1 MATME
6 GTAQG
11 GLVGRWVNLVIGIW
25 LFISAFAWE
34 HTAAQRTNTWIL
46 GVLCVIFAIAAMRN
60 AAVRWLNTAL
70 AVWLFISVWALP
82 HDNAGTAWNN
92 VIVAIVVFFVSL
104 IPGSGE
110 RAMVE
115 RRAPA

>member
-1 MATME
+1 MPAFAGMTNNSQVAR
-6 GTAQG
+6 GINI
-11 GLVGRWVNLVIGIW
+11 LLGIW
-25 LFISAFAWE
+25 LFISAFIWP
-34 HTAAQRTNTWIL
+34 HTAAERANTWIM
-46 GVLCVIFAIAAMRN
+46 GILCVLFALIATGVSTA
-60 AAVRWLNTAL
+60 RWLNTAL